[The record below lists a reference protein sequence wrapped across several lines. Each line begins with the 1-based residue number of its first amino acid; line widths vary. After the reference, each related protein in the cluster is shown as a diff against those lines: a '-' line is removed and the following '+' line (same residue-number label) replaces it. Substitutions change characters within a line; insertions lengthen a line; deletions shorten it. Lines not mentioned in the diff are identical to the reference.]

1 MNVLSL
7 LPENLIFL
15 LPSLLL
21 AITVHEFAHAWV
33 SHRLGDPTPRY
44 NERITLN
51 PLAHVDPLGM
61 ITLLLFGFGWGKAV
75 EIDPRYYRHQR
86 QGVLLVSVAGPV
98 SNVAMAFVLMLGF
111 VVLLTLNPVLEG
123 SFVMQLL
130 QTAFSINIVLAVFNM
145 LPVPPL
151 DGSKV
156 LASLLPRKY
165 AYRFQNIAQQW
176 GFFILIGLI
185 ATGLIGSIL
194 RPLTNA
200 LLFGM
205 LQAILVLVGLVV

>member
-21 AITVHEFAHAWV
+21 AITVHELAHAWV

-75 EIDPRYYRHQR
+75 EIDPSYYRNQR

-98 SNVAMAFVLMLGF
+98 SNIAMAFVLMLGF

-130 QTAFSINIVLAVFNM
+130 QTAFSLNIVLAVFNM

-165 AYRFQNIAQQW
+165 AYRFQSIAQQW
-176 GFFILIGLI
+176 GFFVLIGLM

-205 LQAILVLVGLVV
+205 LQVILVLVGLVV

>member
-1 MNVLSL
+1 LNVLSL

-21 AITVHEFAHAWV
+21 AITVHELAHAWV

-75 EIDPRYYRHQR
+75 EIDPSYYRNQR

-98 SNVAMAFVLMLGF
+98 SNIAMAFVLMLGF

-130 QTAFSINIVLAVFNM
+130 QTAFSLNIVLAVFNM

-165 AYRFQNIAQQW
+165 AYRFQSIAQQW
-176 GFFILIGLI
+176 GFFVLIGLM

-205 LQAILVLVGLVV
+205 LQVILVLVGLVV

>member
-1 MNVLSL
+1 MNILSL

-51 PLAHVDPLGM
+51 PLAHIDPLGM

-75 EIDPRYYRHQR
+75 EIDPSYYRNQR
-86 QGVLLVSVAGPV
+86 QGVMLVSVAGPV
-98 SNVAMAFVLMLGF
+98 SNILMAFFLMLGF
-111 VVLLTLNPVLEG
+111 VLLLTLNPLLQG
-123 SFVMQLL
+123 SFVMELL
-130 QTAFSINIVLAVFNM
+130 STAFSINIVLAVFNM

-165 AYRFQNIAQQW
+165 SYHFQSMAQQW
-176 GFFILIGLI
+176 GFFILIALM

-194 RPLTNA
+194 RPITNA
-200 LLFGM
+200 LLYGM

>member
-1 MNVLSL
+1 LNILSL

-44 NERITLN
+44 NQRITLN
-51 PLAHVDPLGM
+51 PLAHIDPLGM

-75 EIDPRYYRHQR
+75 EINPSYYRNQR
-86 QGVLLVSVAGPV
+86 QGMLLVSVAGPV
-98 SNVAMAFVLMLGF
+98 SNVVTAFVLMLGF
-111 VVLLTLNPVLEG
+111 VALLTMNPLLQG
-123 SFVMQLL
+123 SFAAQLL
-130 QTAFSINIVLAVFNM
+130 STAFSINIVLAVFNM

-165 AYRFQNIAQQW
+165 SYHFQSMAQQW
-176 GFFILIGLI
+176 GFFILIALM

-200 LLFGM
+200 LLNGM
-205 LQAILVLVGLVV
+205 LQVIIVLVGLVM

>member
-1 MNVLSL
+1 LNVLSL

-75 EIDPRYYRHQR
+75 EIDPSYYRNQR

-98 SNVAMAFVLMLGF
+98 TNIVLAFVLMLGF
-111 VVLLTLNPVLEG
+111 VVLLTLNPMLEG
-123 SFVMQLL
+123 SFIMQLL

-165 AYRFQNIAQQW
+165 AYRFQSIAQQW
-176 GFFILIGLI
+176 GFFILIGLM